1 MKTRKYI
8 LLLTVFVCLIAIANA
23 MLFQCVG
30 KEFEANLLIGVFS
43 SSFLTMLISI
53 IEYANERKETM
64 ERFYSATIKVLHVIN
79 QYRTD
84 LQPGIAIDKVL
95 AIINYD
101 YSDLDTAFGALSF
114 LFKDK
119 KTRDYINTKIYNP
132 ILQFREELIEVDHH
146 LSLYEDGVS
155 KNEKVVREQIDR
167 VTNLLMDISESN
179 IKLADDAVVH
189 YSFVRNE
196 LYNSIEK
203 ELNGHYWEIMYLTRK
218 DKQKQTDKTL
228 KEDL

>member
-1 MKTRKYI
+1 M
-8 LLLTVFVCLIAIANA
+8 
-23 MLFQCVG
+23 
-30 KEFEANLLIGVFS
+30 
-43 SSFLTMLISI
+43 
-53 IEYANERKETM
+53 
-64 ERFYSATIKVLHVIN
+64 
-79 QYRTD
+79 
-84 LQPGIAIDKVL
+84 QPGIAIDKVL

-101 YSDLDTAFGALSF
+101 YSDLDTAYGALSF

-167 VTNLLMDISESN
+167 VTNLLMDISESD

-203 ELNGHYWEIMYLTRK
+203 ELNGRYWEIMYLTRK
-218 DKQKQTDKTL
+218 TPNKNGND
-228 KEDL
+228 

>member
-1 MKTRKYI
+1 MRLKKYI
-8 LLLTVFVCLIAIANA
+8 IILTATI
-23 MLFQCVG
+23 CVVSLAFASIYQSCDKG
-30 KEFEANLLIGVFS
+30 FLTDILIGVFS
-43 SSFLTMLISI
+43 SSFLAFLVSI

-84 LQPGIAIDKVL
+84 LKLGIAIDKAL

-101 YSDLDTAFGALSF
+101 YSDLDTAYGALSF
-114 LFKDK
+114 LFNDK
-119 KTRDYINTKIYNP
+119 KTRDYIYTKIYKP
-132 ILQFREELIEVDHH
+132 IRQLREELIEVGYH

-155 KNEKVVREQIDR
+155 NNEKVVRDQIGR
-167 VTNLLMDISESN
+167 VTNLLMDISESD
-179 IKLADDAVVH
+179 IKLDDDAVVH
-189 YSFVRNE
+189 YSYVRNE

-218 DKQKQTDKTL
+218 NKQKQTDKTL